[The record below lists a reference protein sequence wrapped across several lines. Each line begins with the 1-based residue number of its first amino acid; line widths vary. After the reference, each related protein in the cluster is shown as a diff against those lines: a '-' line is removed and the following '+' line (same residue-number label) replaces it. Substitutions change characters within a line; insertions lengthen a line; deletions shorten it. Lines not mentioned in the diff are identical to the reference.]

1 MTGNFTQ
8 KIRKISLYSVAVSFI
23 FMLIDISFDLYIT
36 LNIVYNTTLLL
47 GLISSFSSKFFTK
60 HSNTTIIDY
69 LYTFCIALVL
79 LLNIWIF
86 ANNRTYN
93 LHFSWTI
100 MAIFLI
106 FIREIKNKRKSGSYK
121 LFNPAQMF
129 VYSFLFILII
139 GSLLLKLPL
148 STYNGIRFVD
158 ALFTSTSAVC
168 VTGLS
173 VVDTEHTFT
182 LFGQLVILFLIQIG
196 GLGVITFT
204 SYLGYFVKGNTS
216 FKSQLLAQD
225 LISSEGLNNVFKVLR
240 YIILITFTIEILGAL
255 LIYYS
260 VSDNSLWTNG
270 ERMYFS
276 IFHSIS
282 AFCNAGFSTLSGGLF
297 DDRVRFNYSLDLIIC
312 FLIIFGG
319 MGFLIL
325 QNLWNYLNKLL
336 ARIYRR
342 IMYKERIQ
350 NMPWIISVNSRIVLV
365 TTFILLAFGTISFF
379 ILEYNNI
386 LADEKGLWGK
396 LVTSFFASV
405 TTRTAGFNNFDLS
418 SLSLGS
424 TMIFLFLMWVGASS
438 GSAGGGIKTSTFAL
452 AVMNFWALI
461 RGQKRVEVSGR
472 EISSLSINKAFA
484 QIILSLIVI
493 NSSIFLLVVNEDGK
507 SILDI
512 VFEVVSAF
520 GTVGLSRGITS
531 DLGDISK
538 LVLIVTMFIGRV
550 SMFAILMSMIR
561 GIKTSTYRY
570 PKEDILIN

>member
-1 MTGNFTQ
+1 
-8 KIRKISLYSVAVSFI
+8 
-23 FMLIDISFDLYIT
+23 MLIDISFDLYIT

-386 LADEKGLWGK
+386 LVDEKGLWGK

>member
-386 LADEKGLWGK
+386 LVDEKGLWGK

>member
-240 YIILITFTIEILGAL
+240 YIILITFTIEMLGAL